1 MNFSGKRILITGASR
16 GIGQVTALA
25 FAQAGGQIALHYH
38 QNQEAAE
45 QVRTMLPGA
54 NHLVVQANVADPQAV
69 VRMVDQTIAAFGQID
84 ILVNNAGVYYDHP
97 LDETPYADWLQAWQD
112 IINVNLIGAANVAYC
127 VARHMIER
135 QAGRIVNVTS
145 RGAFRGEPTAT
156 AYGASK
162 AGLNSFSQSLAKHLA
177 PYNIYVAAVAP
188 GFVETD
194 MARDLL
200 DSPVGEAI
208 RQQSPFN
215 RVAKPEEVAY
225 AILFLASEGAEFV
238 TGGIIDVNGASYLR
252 S

>member
-1 MNFSGKRILITGASR
+1 MDFTGKRILITGASR
-16 GIGQVTALA
+16 GIGQVTARA
-25 FAQAGGQIALHYH
+25 FAQVGGRVALHYH

-45 QVRTMLPGA
+45 QLRTRLPGVD
-54 NHLVVQANVADPQAV
+54 HFVVQANIADPQAV
-69 VRMVDQTIAAFGQID
+69 ARMVEQTIAAFGQID
-84 ILVNNAGVYYDHP
+84 ILINNAGIYYDHP
-97 LDETPYADWLQAWQD
+97 LAETPYSDWLQAWQE

-135 QAGRIVNVTS
+135 RAGRIVNVTS

-177 PYNIYVAAVAP
+177 PYNIYVTAVAP

-194 MARDLL
+194 MARELL
-200 DSPVGEAI
+200 DSPLGESI

>member
-1 MNFSGKRILITGASR
+1 MDFSEKRILITGASR
-16 GIGQVTALA
+16 GIGQVTAVA
-25 FAQAGGQIALHYH
+25 FAQAGGRVALHYH
-38 QNQEAAE
+38 QNRAAAE
-45 QVRTMLPGA
+45 QVYSRLPGA
-54 NHLVVQANVADPQAV
+54 GHLLVQANVADPQAV
-69 VRMVDQTIAAFGQID
+69 AHMVDQTIAAFGQID
-84 ILVNNAGVYYDHP
+84 ILVNNAGIYYDHP
-97 LDETPYADWLQAWQD
+97 LDETPYTDWLQAWQD
-112 IINVNLIGAANVAYC
+112 IIGVNLIGAANVAYC

-135 QAGRIVNVTS
+135 RAGRIVNVTS

-177 PYNIYVAAVAP
+177 PYNIYVTAVAP

-194 MARDLL
+194 MAHDLL
-200 DSPVGEAI
+200 NSPIGESI

-238 TGGIIDVNGASYLR
+238 TGSIVDVNGASYLR

>member
-1 MNFSGKRILITGASR
+1 
-16 GIGQVTALA
+16 
-25 FAQAGGQIALHYH
+25 
-38 QNQEAAE
+38 
-45 QVRTMLPGA
+45 
-54 NHLVVQANVADPQAV
+54 
-69 VRMVDQTIAAFGQID
+69 
-84 ILVNNAGVYYDHP
+84 
-97 LDETPYADWLQAWQD
+97 
-112 IINVNLIGAANVAYC
+112 
-127 VARHMIER
+127 MIER

-225 AILFLASEGAEFV
+225 AIIFLASEGAEFV

>member
-69 VRMVDQTIAAFGQID
+69 VWMVDQTIAAFGQID

-162 AGLNSFSQSLAKHLA
+162 AGLNSLSQSLAKHLA